1 MAHTHTGT
9 AHKVVSVILRIGEL
23 CCAVIVLG
31 LLSRFCYLISI
42 AQESADGRIVYAMVV
57 GGIGIIYSFFFCP
70 PFKSLFLSF
79 PFDFVLFVMWL
90 VAYCL
95 LQTVWLSLPI
105 FMLFL
110 GEDHRLING
119 KIHFEQRTGSHTC
132 SSRWYYDY
140 WGYYWGRFWRVGPVG
155 TVSIDRAGCAQ
166 WRTVLAFSFI
176 AWFLHVTSGI
186 LVSNFR
192 VPALEFKKTEEIDAT
207 TSRGYMSSI
216 LTSNSRRQSATSSIM
231 QKNSPTN
238 VYCWIRYG
246 QFDQGDRDPY
256 DVEPKDDDIDV

>member
-9 AHKVVSVILRIGEL
+9 AHKVVSVILRIGEF

-42 AQESADGRIVYAMVV
+42 AQKSADGRIVYAMVV
-57 GGIGIIYSFFFCP
+57 AGIGIIYSFFFCP

-95 LQTVWLSLPI
+95 LQT
-105 FMLFL
+105 
-110 GEDHRLING
+110 
-119 KIHFEQRTGSHTC
+119 RTGSHTC

-176 AWFLHVTSGI
+176 AWLLHIMSGI
-186 LVSNFR
+186 LGIYVFQTYIKLEETKRDIKHHAEKLTKRHPQTNDYGR
-192 VPALEFKKTEEIDAT
+192 GIEEQNGTGNTQPPVPPT
-207 TSRGYMSSI
+207 T
-216 LTSNSRRQSATSSIM
+216 
-231 QKNSPTN
+231 
-238 VYCWIRYG
+238 V
-246 QFDQGDRDPY
+246 
-256 DVEPKDDDIDV
+256 